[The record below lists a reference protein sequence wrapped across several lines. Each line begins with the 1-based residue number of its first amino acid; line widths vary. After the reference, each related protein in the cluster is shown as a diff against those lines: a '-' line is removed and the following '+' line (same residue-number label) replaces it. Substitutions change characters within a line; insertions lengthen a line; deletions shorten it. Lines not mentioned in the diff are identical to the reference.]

1 MVACHWQAARTTE
14 VESSRWRKAKQE
26 EPRTQID
33 GHHGHRD
40 DHHGHWDDHHGHWD
54 DHHGHWDD
62 HQDLWSEYL
71 GRSLDTLANISLA
84 QFVIN
89 YRSGSEDGNHSDYKN
104 TIKLLDM
111 PKLSEQVPGESSFV
125 VRRRYPT
132 KFLKDITVS

>member
-1 MVACHWQAARTTE
+1 MNRIENAFMTRKQNGETEVVLLTSKLLKDLRVMVACHWQAARTTE

-104 TIKLLDM
+104 TIK
-111 PKLSEQVPGESSFV
+111 
-125 VRRRYPT
+125 
-132 KFLKDITVS
+132 